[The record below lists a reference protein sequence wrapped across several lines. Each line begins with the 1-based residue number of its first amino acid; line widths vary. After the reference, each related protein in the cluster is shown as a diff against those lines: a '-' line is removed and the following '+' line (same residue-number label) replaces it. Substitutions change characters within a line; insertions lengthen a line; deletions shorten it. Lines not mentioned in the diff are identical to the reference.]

1 MLEQIIK
8 NYPNYLLIGID
19 MIALIVIFFFLLLL
33 LFYLQKIEKRLKWI
47 LDETKQ
53 LAIEE
58 NYDMAIWIANR
69 GLRIACKL
77 WIKNLKSYYFRNNK

>member
-1 MLEQIIK
+1 
-8 NYPNYLLIGID
+8 
-19 MIALIVIFFFLLLL
+19 MIALIVIFFFLLLF

-58 NYDMAIWIANR
+58 NYDSAIWIADR
-69 GLRIACKL
+69 SLRIACKL
-77 WIKNLKSYYFRNNK
+77 WIKNLRLYYFRNNK